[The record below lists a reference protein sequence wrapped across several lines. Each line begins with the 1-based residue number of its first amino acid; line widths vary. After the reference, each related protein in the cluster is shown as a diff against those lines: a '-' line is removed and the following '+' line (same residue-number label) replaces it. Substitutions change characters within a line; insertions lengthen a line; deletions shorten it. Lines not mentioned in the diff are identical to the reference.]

1 MGVSYYRLKQT
12 DFNGDFTYSNIVP
25 VNFENNK
32 EFNVILF
39 GNSSNNEISHLN
51 NNVKI
56 EVCDASGRIVM
67 IKNIAKADANV
78 VETLNFQNLKQ
89 GIYFMRFI
97 SGDKTVVKRWMR

>member
-1 MGVSYYRLKQT
+1 
-12 DFNGDFTYSNIVP
+12 
-25 VNFENNK
+25 
-32 EFNVILF
+32 
-39 GNSSNNEISHLN
+39 
-51 NNVKI
+51 
-56 EVCDASGRIVM
+56 M